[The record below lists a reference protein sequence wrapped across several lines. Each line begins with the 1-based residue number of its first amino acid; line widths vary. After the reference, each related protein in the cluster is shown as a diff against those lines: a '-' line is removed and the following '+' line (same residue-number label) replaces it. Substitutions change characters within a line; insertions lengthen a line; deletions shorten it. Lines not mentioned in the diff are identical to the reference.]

1 MTLKRLERLRSQE
14 IQTIDENLAA
24 LARLKR
30 KFQKEL
36 LKLKSLQRGE
46 ESFNED
52 VGVSLHHVMTF
63 VVQLDQ
69 IRIDEEKKI
78 ARLTD
83 DLALKQK
90 QKDSIRD
97 LYERELASKNKAL
110 ADIASI
116 EAHKQQI
123 LLTKWYSRRKIKC
136 YLDRILLPNSSEE
149 LDVLSNKKSLSVKRH
164 NLKSEQQ
171 LNEMSA
177 TEIEIAKCT
186 NELQKYEITE
196 DWRRQVVA
204 CKSELILFEKELSE
218 FDIERQVPL
227 VPAIDEFQKL
237 WRQQKNWITEG
248 LFDEELVDTDDKR
261 LEMLR
266 KTKEK
271 NRKLKEA
278 QEIQISKQQKAVI
291 QRQIS
296 QKRQATKYIET
307 HKSLEKEYSAAE
319 SEFRKSTNKFE
330 MLMKKRSRLVTRF
343 GDVYP
348 LNGHPEVFLA
358 SPNRYK
364 VLKPWPRLITILR
377 SIDVVDEDLS
387 EAREAVQ
394 RDEKDLKRLEV
405 QVDKLRNY
413 QNIAS
418 KELKIEDRIGLGNN
432 SKRPKVVVTEWRHAE
447 ELARDFMRWLGYVDA
462 ELTNEGAD
470 GGVDVRS
477 RGAIG
482 QVKMHSNGVRRSDIQ
497 ALVGEAAVQ
506 KRTPLFFAMNY
517 SKEAITW
524 SNENSI
530 AIFKFSRSGDVVAVS
545 DSALRLEAR
554 SRK

>member
-14 IQTIDENLAA
+14 IQTIDENLAV

-36 LKLKSLQRGE
+36 LKLKSLQSGE
-46 ESFNED
+46 GSFNEE
-52 VGVSLHHVMTF
+52 VEVSLHYTMTS

-78 ARLTD
+78 ARLTE

-110 ADIASI
+110 ADIALI
-116 EAHKQQI
+116 EVHKTQI
-123 LLTKWYSRRKIKC
+123 LLTKWYSRRKVQC
-136 YLDRILLPNSSEE
+136 YLDGILLPNSSQE

-177 TEIEIAKCT
+177 NEIEIAKCT

-204 CKSELILFEKELSE
+204 CRSELILFEKELSE

-296 QKRQATKYIET
+296 QKREANKYIET
-307 HKSLEKEYSAAE
+307 HKNLEKEYSVAE
-319 SEFRKSTNKFE
+319 SELRKSTNKVE

-343 GDVYP
+343 GDVSP
-348 LNGHPEVFLA
+348 LNGRPEDYIA
-358 SPNRYK
+358 TWNRYEL
-364 VLKPWPRLITILR
+364 LKPWPRLITILR

-394 RDEKDLKRLEV
+394 RDEKELKGLEV
-405 QVDKLRNY
+405 KVEKLRNY
-413 QNIAS
+413 RNIAS
-418 KELKIEDRIGLGNN
+418 KELDWAAIRRD
-432 SKRPKVVVTEWRHAE
+432 PK
-447 ELARDFMRWLGYVDA
+447 LL
-462 ELTNEGAD
+462 
-470 GGVDVRS
+470 
-477 RGAIG
+477 
-482 QVKMHSNGVRRSDIQ
+482 
-497 ALVGEAAVQ
+497 
-506 KRTPLFFAMNY
+506 
-517 SKEAITW
+517 
-524 SNENSI
+524 
-530 AIFKFSRSGDVVAVS
+530 
-545 DSALRLEAR
+545 
-554 SRK
+554 